1 MLRLNAGAFAV
12 GFPGNEQNFM
22 EGSLKQSKASV
33 HLIDSDANVRRTL
46 EGLLVSDTRQVMSH
60 VSTDAFLAEFEPVHP
75 ACLILDL
82 HLQDLASQK
91 LLDHLRTTH
100 ADIPVIAIAAHTDL
114 SAALSAIRCGA
125 VDVCLKPLDP
135 QTFLTLVDQ
144 TLAADAARERLRQQ
158 TAAARQ
164 RLARLTTRERQL
176 FSLVVEGQSYKEMA
190 ATLGISPRTVEHH
203 RAHIITKLGT
213 DRVVDM
219 VRIGLFAEGVITI
232 PELTSLKSPTST
244 PHLSADKTRAD
255 DRATPTAA
263 PMMSCRDC
271 VVTAGL
277 R

>member
-1 MLRLNAGAFAV
+1 
-12 GFPGNEQNFM
+12 M